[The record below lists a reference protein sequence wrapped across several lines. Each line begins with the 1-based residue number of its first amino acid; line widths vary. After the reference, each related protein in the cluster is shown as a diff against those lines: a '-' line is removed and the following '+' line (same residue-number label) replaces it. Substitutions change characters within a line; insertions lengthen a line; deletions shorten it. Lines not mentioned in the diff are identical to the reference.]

1 MNNLWFAAS
10 IIGLPLVPPFLD
22 PATKGTKVLQGV
34 NYASAGSGILNSTG
48 EFFVSTLFWLLSLY
62 SSHGRFTSCTYISPF
77 GLFFAFP
84 WVVLTTNL
92 FLSQGQ
98 LITTSKQLEYFRDQT
113 LPEIHELLGE
123 EAADKLIHESVYYMI
138 SGSNDFVN
146 GYYFYIPT
154 SPPEMSIDD
163 FIQLV
168 VDTLSQQ
175 LKVLAC
181 HLISPSYRS
190 RGSHSFQYI

>member
-1 MNNLWFAAS
+1 
-10 IIGLPLVPPFLD
+10 
-22 PATKGTKVLQGV
+22 
-34 NYASAGSGILNSTG
+34 
-48 EFFVSTLFWLLSLY
+48 
-62 SSHGRFTSCTYISPF
+62 
-77 GLFFAFP
+77 
-84 WVVLTTNL
+84 VLTTNL

-113 LPEIHELLGE
+113 LPEIYELLGE

-175 LKVLAC
+175 LKVLTC
-181 HLISPSYRS
+181 HLLSPSYRS
-190 RGSHSFQYI
+190 RGSHSFQYNQYFVV